1 MERNQFVKCL
11 ECSSR
16 NIFLDDLRG
25 ERTCSDCGYVL
36 EENIVDEG
44 PDWRVFDKSHE
55 ERVHS
60 GAPMNVL
67 IHDKGLSTDLDW
79 RNVDYSG
86 KALKGASRM
95 QFHRMRK
102 WQRRARVN
110 RAIERNLTEALSEIE
125 RMCQRMEL
133 NKLVRQEAAVMYR
146 RALELNIIRGRSIS
160 SMVAASIY
168 IANQKLGTARSLDD
182 IVKGTGVKRKPL
194 TKAYKVLK
202 SELRL
207 RVDPITPEV
216 YLDRY
221 ISMLGMN
228 SASKQQ
234 ALNLIVRGRELDLV
248 DGRSPTGVTAACIYI
263 AGRMTN
269 NIRTQREISDISGVT
284 EVTIRNRYKEIC
296 TAMEINL
303 E

>member
-1 MERNQFVKCL
+1 MERNEIVKCSL
-11 ECSSR
+11 CASR
-16 NIFLDDLRG
+16 NILLDEARG
-25 ERTCSDCGYVL
+25 EKTCFDCGYVL
-36 EENIVDEG
+36 AENIIDDG
-44 PDWRVFDKSHE
+44 PDWRVFDQSHE

-67 IHDKGLSTDLDW
+67 IHDKGLSTELDW
-79 RNVDYSG
+79 RNIDYSG
-86 KALKGASRM
+86 KALKGANRM

-102 WQRRARVN
+102 WQRRAKVN
-110 RAIERNLTEALSEIE
+110 RAVERNLTEALSEIE

-133 NKLVRQEAAVMYR
+133 NKSVRQEAAIMYR
-146 RALELNIIRGRSIS
+146 RALEANIIRGRSIS
-160 SMVAASIY
+160 SMAAASIY

-182 IVKGTGVKRKPL
+182 IVNGTGVKRKPL
-194 TKAYKVLK
+194 TRAYKVLK
-202 SELRL
+202 SELRI

-228 SASKQQ
+228 TVARQK
-234 ALNLIVRGRELDLV
+234 ALELIVLGRDMDLI

-263 AGRMTN
+263 AGRLTN

-284 EVTIRNRYKEIC
+284 EVTIRNRYKELC
-296 TAMEINL
+296 KAMDIIL
-303 E
+303 D